1 MTSENMLFT
10 FPFSRKSRQCSPAA
24 ALVCMALIANAAIAQ
39 TAGQPSKPPD
49 LPTLRQAL
57 DAAWQLSP
65 SARAEGNRRSELAA
79 RDKAASSWISGAP
92 AVGISHRTDRLNK
105 NEGFREYEAEVEFPL
120 WNPGVRAATQADVSA
135 QRVGFEGQ
143 FNAAKLKLAGELRLA
158 AASIATARVERDL
171 NQRKLQDA
179 NVLVQDI
186 SRRVKVGENARVDA
200 LQAQVVMQQAQ
211 AALAQ
216 AEGLLN
222 RTQSQWRGL
231 TGLATAPALDE
242 PLASATGSQAAAA
255 PTSQTITSDHPALRQ
270 AQAQVGSTQ
279 AKLALVDADRRDP
292 VSVGVG
298 VGRERSVFAGPGE
311 TRLRIALRI
320 PLGGDNRNAPKSA
333 AARAELDAAQAEL
346 DALLRQVPADIAA
359 ATADLNAARTAQT
372 AAAERNRLSTEV
384 QTLIAKSW
392 RLGDSD
398 LPTRLRADNEQ
409 FEASLAVARA
419 TIDVQ
424 RAIANLNQAN
434 GILP

>member
-1 MTSENMLFT
+1 
-10 FPFSRKSRQCSPAA
+10 
-24 ALVCMALIANAAIAQ
+24 MALIANAAIAQ
-39 TAGQPSKPPD
+39 TAGQHSKPSD
-49 LPTLRQAL
+49 SPTLRQAL

-65 SARAEGNRRSELAA
+65 SARAESNRRSELAA
-79 RDKAASSWISGAP
+79 RDRAVSSWISGSP
-92 AVGISHRTDRLNK
+92 AVGIAHRTDRLNR

-143 FNAAKLKLAGELRLA
+143 FNAAKLKLAGELRVA
-158 AASIATARVERDL
+158 AASIAIARVERNL

-216 AEGLLN
+216 AEGQLN
-222 RTQSQWRGL
+222 RTQNQWRGL

-242 PLASATGSQAAAA
+242 PLANLAGSQTVAA
-255 PTSQTITSDHPALRQ
+255 SGSSEHPALRH
-270 AQAQVGSTQ
+270 AQAQVGSVQ

-292 VSVGVG
+292 MSVGVG
-298 VGRERSVFAGPGE
+298 VGRERSVFAAPGE
-311 TRLRIALRI
+311 TKLRIALRI
-320 PLGGDNRNAPKSA
+320 PLGGEDRNAPKSA

-346 DALLRQVPADIAA
+346 DALQRQVPAEIAA
-359 ATADLNAARTAQT
+359 ATSELNAARAAQT
-372 AAAERNRLSTEV
+372 AASERNRLSNEV

-409 FEASLAVARA
+409 FEASLALARA

>member
-10 FPFSRKSRQCSPAA
+10 FPTDFKKTPHSRVA
-24 ALVCMALIANAAIAQ
+24 ALVCTAVLASTAFAQ
-39 TAGQPSKPPD
+39 TASQPASLPNA
-49 LPTLRQAL
+49 PTLRQAL

-92 AVGISHRTDRLNK
+92 AVGIAHRTDRLNK

-143 FNAAKLKLAGELRLA
+143 FNAARLKLAGELRAA
-158 AASIATARVERDL
+158 AASIATAGVERDL

-186 SRRVKVGENARVDA
+186 SRRVKAGENARVDA

-216 AEGLLN
+216 AEGQVN
-222 RTQSQWRGL
+222 RTQNQWRGL
-231 TGLATAPALDE
+231 TGLAMAPVLDE
-242 PLASATGSQAAAA
+242 LPATAAGSQAAATTA
-255 PTSQTITSDHPALRQ
+255 TQTTVPDHPALRQ
-270 AQAQVGSTQ
+270 AQAQVSSAQ
-279 AKLALVDADRRDP
+279 ARLALADADRRDP
-292 VSVGVG
+292 MNVGVG
-298 VGRERSVFAGPGE
+298 IGRERSVFAAPAE
-311 TRLRIALRI
+311 TKLRIALRI
-320 PLGGDNRNAPKSA
+320 PLGGDNRNAPRLA

-346 DALLRQVPADIAA
+346 DALQRQVPAEIAA
-359 ATADLNAARTAQT
+359 ATAELNAARTART
-372 AAAERNRLSTEV
+372 AASERNRLSTEV

-409 FEASLAVARA
+409 FESSLALAKA
-419 TIDVQ
+419 TVEVQ

>member
-1 MTSENMLFT
+1 
-10 FPFSRKSRQCSPAA
+10 
-24 ALVCMALIANAAIAQ
+24 MALIANAAIAQ

-242 PLASATGSQAAAA
+242 PLASATASGIQAIGAPGSQILT
-255 PTSQTITSDHPALRQ
+255 PDHPALRQ

-333 AARAELDAAQAEL
+333 AARAELDVAQAEL

-409 FEASLAVARA
+409 FEASLALARA
-419 TIDVQ
+419 TVDVQ

>member
-1 MTSENMLFT
+1 
-10 FPFSRKSRQCSPAA
+10 
-24 ALVCMALIANAAIAQ
+24 MALIANAAIAQ
-39 TAGQPSKPPD
+39 TAGQHSKPSD
-49 LPTLRQAL
+49 SPTLRQAL

-65 SARAEGNRRSELAA
+65 SARAESNRRSELAA
-79 RDKAASSWISGAP
+79 RDRAVSSWISGSP
-92 AVGISHRTDRLNK
+92 AVGIAHRTDRLNR

-143 FNAAKLKLAGELRLA
+143 FNAAKLKLAGELRVA
-158 AASIATARVERDL
+158 AASIAIARVERNL

-200 LQAQVVMQQAQ
+200 LQAQSVMQQAQ

-216 AEGLLN
+216 AQGQLD
-222 RTQSQWRGL
+222 RTQSQWRAL
-231 TGLATAPALDE
+231 TGLAIAPALDE
-242 PLASATGSQAAAA
+242 SLASAAATGMQTIAASGSQILT
-255 PTSQTITSDHPALRQ
+255 PDHPALRQ
-270 AQAQVGSTQ
+270 AQAQVGSAQ

-292 VSVGVG
+292 MSVGVG
-298 VGRERSVFAGPGE
+298 VGRERSVFAAPGE

-320 PLGGDNRNAPKSA
+320 PLGGGNRNAPKSA

-346 DALLRQVPADIAA
+346 DALQRQVPADIAA
-359 ATADLNAARTAQT
+359 ATAELKAARTAQT

-409 FEASLAVARA
+409 FEASLALARA